1 VIAPYASSR
10 SAGTKRSGAGGN
22 WARPYFVAAFAN
34 GFAEVDVR
42 FPAPDWVQEV
52 CEASVLMAEDLE
64 GEPWILEAVRRQ
76 GKKAALWAKLHQRR
90 DDLEATNRAH
100 LKAVLISLLP
110 HLRQPVLAAVQPHEA
125 AQPDDLVSALQKAIE
140 ALGDIEGFKAWRQL
154 TRDAMADGAAEGN
167 AEATAW
173 LALGKGQAIPDFDI
187 TFQAAIQAMRDLP
200 PAWSDVDTWMGKQ
213 THGLAT
219 QLGQQ
224 LSDAMASGASRDAMA
239 QIVSDTVLNPQG
251 YAGLMLDHAIATS
264 AIQGALSLY
273 QSEGVELVDA
283 EVSPG
288 ACDDCEPLPDDNPY
302 QLADAPDIPLHPRC
316 RCAVA
321 PHVD

>member
-1 VIAPYASSR
+1 VIAPF
-10 SAGTKRSGAGGN
+10 
-22 WARPYFVAAFAN
+22 ARAAFAN

-42 FPAPDWVQEV
+42 FPAPGWVQDI
-52 CEASVLMAEDLE
+52 CEGAVLMAQDLE

-110 HLRQPVLAAVQPHEA
+110 HLRGPVLAAVQPHEA
-125 AQPDDLVSALQKAIE
+125 AQPDDLAARIRAAIAALS
-140 ALGDIEGFKAWRQL
+140 GVEGYQTWRQL

-173 LALGKGQAIPDFDI
+173 LALAKGQAIPDFDI
-187 TFQAAIQAMRDLP
+187 TFQTAIQAMRDLP

-213 THGLAT
+213 VHGLAA

-224 LSDAMASGASRDAMA
+224 LSDALASGASRDAMV
-239 QIVSDTVLNPQG
+239 QIVSDTVLNPDG

-264 AIQGALSLY
+264 AIQGALALY
-273 QSEGVELVDA
+273 QSEGVELVDV

-316 RCAVA
+316 RCAVEA
-321 PHVD
+321 HFG